1 MARICPQ
8 CGREFLSH
16 SVSCPV
22 CGCAIIEDGID
33 NSEQARKQ
41 RLQQLQSQ
49 RRGSS
54 GVQPRQ
60 TQMYSRQT
68 QTYNRQSQAQNP
80 PPYTE
85 LPVRSTPVAAG
96 PSGLSIAALIFSM
109 LCCLSFIGLVL
120 AIIDL
125 CIKDGKKKICS
136 VIAIIISC
144 LWILFSIY
152 AIATDDKPKSI
163 GNAARTYFTGE
174 QTAVSSTPSRD
185 TFGLMETAEMNNVQV
200 TMTNYR
206 ESYGSDWFSPDA
218 GNVFVFT
225 EFEIVNNSGSEV
237 AVSSIAS
244 FDAYADGYLAN
255 YSFEALAEND
265 QGQLDGSIS
274 PGKKMRGWIGYEV
287 PSGWSN
293 LEIHFKHNIWS
304 NNKFKFEITK

>member
-109 LCCLSFIGLVL
+109 LCCLSFIGLGL
-120 AIIDL
+120 AIIEL
-125 CIKDGKKKICS
+125 CIKDGK
-136 VIAIIISC
+136 
-144 LWILFSIY
+144 
-152 AIATDDKPKSI
+152 
-163 GNAARTYFTGE
+163 
-174 QTAVSSTPSRD
+174 
-185 TFGLMETAEMNNVQV
+185 
-200 TMTNYR
+200 
-206 ESYGSDWFSPDA
+206 
-218 GNVFVFT
+218 
-225 EFEIVNNSGSEV
+225 
-237 AVSSIAS
+237 
-244 FDAYADGYLAN
+244 
-255 YSFEALAEND
+255 
-265 QGQLDGSIS
+265 
-274 PGKKMRGWIGYEV
+274 
-287 PSGWSN
+287 
-293 LEIHFKHNIWS
+293 
-304 NNKFKFEITK
+304 